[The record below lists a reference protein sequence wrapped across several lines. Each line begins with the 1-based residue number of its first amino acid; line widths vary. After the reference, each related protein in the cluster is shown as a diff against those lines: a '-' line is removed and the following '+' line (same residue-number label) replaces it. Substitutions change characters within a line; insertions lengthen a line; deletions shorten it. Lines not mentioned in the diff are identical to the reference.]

1 MKTYG
6 QFCPVAKAAE
16 LFCERWTALI
26 LRDLGL
32 GVSRF
37 AKLQRGV
44 PQASPALLTRRLKQL
59 EVEGIVHRRR
69 SDRGRS
75 WTYHLTPAGKD
86 FIPIVAALGEWGQKW
101 SRRELADH
109 ELNAGLLLWAMER
122 AAQPEAFGERRGVIK
137 IIFTDRPANKRHYWF
152 VSETGRTELCIDD
165 PGLTVDLYVT
175 TTLRDL
181 IYVWRGD
188 VPLTRALNEGRLELL
203 GEAWAVRAFP
213 HWLARSKYAN
223 VKPARRSATQSRST
237 TARASA

>member
-59 EVEGIVHRRR
+59 EAEGIVQRRR
-69 SDRGRS
+69 SDGGRS

-86 FIPIVAALGEWGQKW
+86 FIPIVAALGEWGQRW

-109 ELNAGLLLWAMER
+109 ELNSGLLLWAMER
-122 AAQPEAFGERRGVIK
+122 AARPDAFGERRCVIK
-137 IIFTDRPANKRHYWF
+137 IIFTDRPAKKQQYWF
-152 VSETGRTELCIDD
+152 VNETSRAELCIDD
-165 PGLTVDLYVT
+165 PALPVDLYVT

-188 VPLTRALNEGRLELL
+188 VPLARALNQGRLELL
-203 GEAWAVRAFP
+203 GEPWAVRAFP
-213 HWLARSKYAN
+213 CWLARSKYAG
-223 VKPARRSATQSRST
+223 VKAVRRSQSPSAI
-237 TARASA
+237 ARATT

>member
-37 AKLQRGV
+37 AQLQRGV
-44 PQASPALLTRRLKQL
+44 PQASPALLTSRLKQL
-59 EVEGIVHRRR
+59 EAEGIVERRR
-69 SDRGRS
+69 SERGRN
-75 WTYHLTPAGKD
+75 WTYHLTPAGCD

-101 SRRELADH
+101 SRRELAAH

-122 AAQPEAFGERRGVIK
+122 AARPDAFGERGGVIK
-137 IIFTDRPANKRHYWF
+137 ITFTDRPANKRHYWF
-152 VSETGRTELCIDD
+152 VNESHQTDLCIDD
-165 PGLTVDLYVT
+165 PGLTVDVYVT

-188 VPLTRALNEGRLELL
+188 IPLARALTQGRLELL

-213 HWLARSKYAN
+213 RWLARSKYAN
-223 VKPARRSATQSRST
+223 VKST
-237 TARASA
+237 RLAPRTTSLP

>member
-6 QFCPVAKAAE
+6 QFCPIAKAAE
-16 LFCERWTALI
+16 VFCERWTALI

-37 AKLQRGV
+37 AQLQRGV

-59 EVEGIVHRRR
+59 EAEGIIQRRR
-69 SDRGRS
+69 SERGRS
-75 WTYHLTPAGKD
+75 WTYHLTPAGND
-86 FIPIVAALGEWGQKW
+86 FIPVVAALGEWGQRW
-101 SRRELADH
+101 SRRELAAH

-122 AAQPEAFGERRGVIK
+122 GARPDAFGERGAVIK
-137 IIFTDRPANKRHYWF
+137 ITFTDRPANKRHKWF
-152 VSETGRTELCIDD
+152 VSKAGRTELCIDD
-165 PGLTVDLYVT
+165 PGLTVDVYVT
-175 TTLRDL
+175 TTLPDL

-188 VPLTRALNEGRLELL
+188 VPLTRALHQGRLELL

-223 VKPARRSATQSRST
+223 VKSARRNTTPARST
-237 TARASA
+237 MARAFA